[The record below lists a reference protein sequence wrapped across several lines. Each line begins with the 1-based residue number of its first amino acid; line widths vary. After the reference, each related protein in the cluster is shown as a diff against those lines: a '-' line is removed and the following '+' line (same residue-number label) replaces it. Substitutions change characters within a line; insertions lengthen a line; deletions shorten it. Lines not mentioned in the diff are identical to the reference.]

1 MVRLEHISKS
11 FGKELILDDINLH
24 IKNGEK
30 VLIMGQNGAGK
41 STLMKVILAQLICD
55 EGSVLINGTNPF
67 KERKKALSN
76 LSFVP
81 QSAPPLKLQIS
92 ELCEYATKLGNFSV
106 QDIKEALMSLEFEY
120 EKEQR
125 KLFTALSGG
134 MKQKL
139 LIAIALAKQ
148 SKLLLFDEPTAN
160 LDPKARAQF
169 LNLLTQKA
177 QDKAVIFISH
187 RVDEVRTLTD
197 KIIEMDL
204 GKITQERNN
213 D

>member
-1 MVRLEHISKS
+1 M
-11 FGKELILDDINLH
+11 
-24 IKNGEK
+24 
-30 VLIMGQNGAGK
+30 
-41 STLMKVILAQLICD
+41 
-55 EGSVLINGTNPF
+55 
-67 KERKKALSN
+67 
-76 LSFVP
+76 
-81 QSAPPLKLQIS
+81 
-92 ELCEYATKLGNFSV
+92 
-106 QDIKEALMSLEFEY
+106 QDIKETLMSLEFEY

>member
-1 MVRLEHISKS
+1 
-11 FGKELILDDINLH
+11 
-24 IKNGEK
+24 
-30 VLIMGQNGAGK
+30 
-41 STLMKVILAQLICD
+41 
-55 EGSVLINGTNPF
+55 
-67 KERKKALSN
+67 
-76 LSFVP
+76 
-81 QSAPPLKLQIS
+81 
-92 ELCEYATKLGNFSV
+92 
-106 QDIKEALMSLEFEY
+106 MSLEFEY